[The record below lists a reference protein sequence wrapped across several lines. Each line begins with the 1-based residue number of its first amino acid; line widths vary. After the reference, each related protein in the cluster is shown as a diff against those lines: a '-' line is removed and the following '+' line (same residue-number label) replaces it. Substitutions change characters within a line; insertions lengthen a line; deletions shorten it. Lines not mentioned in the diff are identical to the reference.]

1 MGAGERPGS
10 RRQWNGDIID
20 TAKTLVMLDLAL
32 LKAEDIYPLP
42 PETSLVIIQSW
53 RSACYHL
60 RPTTTLGSKNTQRL
74 LCNIPREPLPI
85 RSIRLFGRDGGRTTK
100 PRYQAPRNM
109 ASLALVLWAALE
121 HPDKYP
127 FIIML
132 ADTRSQARLIWQ
144 TLPKLFA
151 MLLNHAAT
159 SYAQHRRKK
168 MIGALHCFDNL
179 NDYADQIH
187 SSHATILAEGLLMAR
202 LRRTTIVRSRKTGLK
217 FERNKAKID
226 FANLRPVTRD
236 EAKKIRCRARTPV
249 CTQRQADYEKHRL
262 CFTAPSHGPSNKR
275 SPRAV
280 CVCGK
285 GGQAPDAKSV
295 QPCPLSIC

>member
-10 RRQWNGDIID
+10 RRPWNGDIID
-20 TAKTLVMLDLAL
+20 AAKTLVMLDLAL

-42 PETSLVIIQSW
+42 PETSLVIIQSWLQSW

-100 PRYQAPRNM
+100 PRYQAPRNNQLPGCARTV
-109 ASLALVLWAALE
+109 ASLALVLWAAE

-132 ADTRSQARLIWQ
+132 ADTRSQAKLIWQ

-168 MIGALHCFDNL
+168 MIGALRCFDNL
-179 NDYADQIH
+179 DYADQIH
-187 SSHATILAEGLLMAR
+187 SSHVTILAEGLLMAR
-202 LRRTTIVRSRKTGLK
+202 LRRTTIVRFRKTGLK

-236 EAKKIRCRARTPV
+236 EAKK
-249 CTQRQADYEKHRL
+249 
-262 CFTAPSHGPSNKR
+262 N
-275 SPRAV
+275 
-280 CVCGK
+280 
-285 GGQAPDAKSV
+285 
-295 QPCPLSIC
+295 